1 MNTNDLINTIIGL
14 CPNATLGED
23 SDGQIVIYTDMRIV
37 LNGDGTETMTE
48 MGEQ

>member
-1 MNTNDLINTIIGL
+1 MTTHELLNKILGL

-23 SDGQIVIYTDMRIV
+23 NDGQIVIYTDMRIV

-48 MGEQ
+48 MGQQ